1 MRPVPPTLGRRAPIA
16 VQSRAIAAPVRKL
29 PPLEPLALAAPDPLD
44 ESQYPGDPEG
54 DAKVE
59 LTQVQA
65 GFRERMAVEKAR
77 FARETTVDHYF
88 IVVCNSGQQAEALM
102 KGLGVDPNKVMADGR
117 IIANNMGIA
126 IPPDPAPARLTRKVD
141 ARLQG
146 LVRKV

>member
-1 MRPVPPTLGRRAPIA
+1 
-16 VQSRAIAAPVRKL
+16 
-29 PPLEPLALAAPDPLD
+29 
-44 ESQYPGDPEG
+44 
-54 DAKVE
+54 
-59 LTQVQA
+59 LTQLQA

-77 FARETTVDHYF
+77 YQGEITVDHYF

-102 KGLGVDPNKVMADGR
+102 KGLGVDPNKIMADGR

-126 IPPDPAPARLTRKVD
+126 IPPDPEPKRLTRKVD